1 MRISPTE
8 VITAEHVI
16 TGAGRVDVS
25 VEGGTYQRATVALT
39 GPVPSTSNITPLVTF
54 ARIGAL
60 WDIRPGNYAIGQQ
73 ETV

>member
-1 MRISPTE
+1 M
-8 VITAEHVI
+8 
-16 TGAGRVDVS
+16 S
-25 VEGGTYQRATVALT
+25 VEGGTYQRATVALI